1 MPTNLTYGTAANDAI
16 VPNAGPATIYG
27 GSGNDEI
34 NGYQNDAGQYFFYP
48 RQASLAAYGGPGNDL
63 LFTDQGKDTLDGGPG
78 RDTLFGGLGNDNYI
92 IRDGQDFI
100 FDEGGDDT
108 SIVLGSFVKVPSDIE
123 RVIYEDGAQ
132 PLPYWINAL
141 IPDEG
146 NGDAFAGLLGPS
158 KTLLFAFPATL
169 PSYNTDPKDALGY
182 KGLNDSQ
189 KAQVR
194 QALSTIAELIDLR
207 FVETTNPNQR
217 NTLTVQYNLQTD
229 SAGYASYPGNG
240 ADDSD
245 VFLSDVS
252 VNRPLTNGSSGAQT
266 LIHEIGHAL
275 GLKHPFEA
283 PRLPLAEDST
293 EWTQMSYNDRTVD
306 YLLFFRPLDIA
317 ALQFLYG
324 PNPLARSG
332 ADRYVP
338 SLTEPSFIWDGGG
351 TDTLDLS
358 GFSASAHAHLTPGYW
373 SYMGQKASGITAA
386 GQFTINFGTKIE
398 NIVGGSGGDQ
408 LYGNELANDMS
419 GGSGNDTLVGGTGID
434 TARFAGPRSQYAVV
448 VEGERIVVTGPTSS
462 DGIDALYGIERLAFS
477 DQVLQYGLVQGT
489 SGADQWV
496 TTSRDETF
504 NGLGGLDT
512 LQTSRKS
519 DQVLLSWQ
527 GADRWSLEDGTA
539 INLEDLATLGV
550 GYDSLISVE
559 RVRTADGMIGL
570 DLSGASGQGLRIY
583 KAAFARLPDSQGLGY
598 WIAQLDSGMSLT
610 EVSARF
616 IDSTEFKQLYGQTL
630 NNESFLK
637 AVYANVLDRAPD
649 AAGLTWWLNAMRTDP
664 TKTRA
669 KVLADFSESP
679 ENVAAT
685 LDFVSNGIAFL
696 PWSG

>member
-1 MPTNLTYGTAANDAI
+1 MTALYGSAKDDLLIPDDEPVT
-16 VPNAGPATIYG
+16 VYG

-48 RQASLAAYGGPGNDL
+48 RKSSLMAIGGPGNDL
-63 LFTDQGKDTLDGGPG
+63 LFTDQGNDTLDGGPG
-78 RDTLFGGLGNDNYI
+78 RDTLFGGLGNDTYI
-92 IRDGQDFI
+92 ICDTEDYLYDDGG
-100 FDEGGDDT
+100 FDT
-108 SIVLGSFVKVPSDIE
+108 ARVRTNFAKVPSDIE

-141 IPDEG
+141 ISDGG
-146 NGDAFAGLLGPS
+146 NGGNYASLVGPS
-158 KTLLFAFPATL
+158 KTMLYAFPAAL
-169 PSYNTDPKDALGY
+169 PAYNTDPTDALGY
-182 KGLNDSQ
+182 KGLNASQ
-189 KAQVR
+189 QAQVR
-194 QALSTIAELIDLR
+194 QALSSLAESIDLR
-207 FVETTNPNQR
+207 FLETANPNQL
-217 NTLTVQYNLQTD
+217 NTLTFQYNLQTD

-240 ADDSD
+240 PDNSD
-245 VFLSDVS
+245 IFLSDIS
-252 VNRPLTNGSSGAQT
+252 VNRPLTNGSYGAQT
-266 LIHEIGHAL
+266 LIHELGHAL
-275 GLKHPFEA
+275 GLKHPFER
-283 PRLPLAEDST
+283 PRLPQSDDST

-324 PNPLARSG
+324 PNPSVRSEN
-332 ADRYVP
+332 DQYTP
-338 SLTEPSFIWDGGG
+338 SLTAPSFIWDGGG
-351 TDTLDLS
+351 TDTLSLRNVS
-358 GFSASAHAHLTPGYW
+358 TPTHAHLTPGYW
-373 SYMGQKASGITAA
+373 SYVGQKAATITSA
-386 GQFTINFGTKIE
+386 GQFTINFGSKIE
-398 NIVGGSGGDQ
+398 NILGGSAADR
-408 LYGNELANDMS
+408 LFGNALANEMR
-419 GGSGNDTLVGGTGID
+419 GGLGVDTLVGGTGID

-477 DQVLQYGLVQGT
+477 DQVLEYGLVQGT
-489 SGADQWV
+489 SGEDQWV

-679 ENVAAT
+679 E
-685 LDFVSNGIAFL
+685 
-696 PWSG
+696 